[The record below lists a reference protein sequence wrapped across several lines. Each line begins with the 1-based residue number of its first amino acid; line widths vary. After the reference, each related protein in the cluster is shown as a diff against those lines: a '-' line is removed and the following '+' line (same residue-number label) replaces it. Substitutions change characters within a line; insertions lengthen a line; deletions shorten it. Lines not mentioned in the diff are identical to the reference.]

1 MVLVNRVV
9 LFHFFVNVV
18 FNKLVQFDEQ
28 QFFLVN
34 LVVGQFIEFLG

>member
-9 LFHFFVNVV
+9 LFHFFVHVV